1 MRVPGCQ
8 AGLHSVPAPYSLRPR
23 KAVVRGPQADPSQ
36 PRGKRGLNPGRYSK
50 EEYQADG
57 RFLSSALQINKMWT
71 PCHQCATSKLQ
82 SLFKSSNRHALEAH
96 CVAPFHYAVCAWGAL
111 PLVPVRATPE
121 LCPTS
126 RAFHHSTPPGH
137 QQTQLFPHLLPLIQK
152 ATLFF

>member
-111 PLVPVRATPE
+111 PRSLCVRHQSSAPLPE
-121 LCPTS
+121 L
-126 RAFHHSTPPGH
+126 STTPLH
-137 QQTQLFPHLLPLIQK
+137 QVTNRHNCSPIYSL
-152 ATLFF
+152 